1 MAEAVDSVVAESI
14 ALYAQFIDDRT
25 LDEIGKMSR
34 PDQVYFWSYLY
45 HHMGHELER
54 SWLEKL
60 EKRAKKRAGK
70 PRMDSAT
77 PFKDAERST
86 SAHSFFGVRL

>member
-1 MAEAVDSVVAESI
+1 MAEDVENVVAESI
-14 ALYAQFIDDRT
+14 ALYARFIDDRT
-25 LDEIGKMSR
+25 LKQVGEMSR
-34 PDQVYFWSYLY
+34 PDQHYFWTYLY
-45 HHMGHELER
+45 YHMGHELER

-60 EKRAKKRAGK
+60 EKKAKKRAGK

-77 PFKDAERST
+77 PFKDAEGST